1 MIIGGNRVGRFP
13 GLEGMDKGR
22 MMEEK
27 RIVVVGGGASGLVAA
42 IVAARLG
49 APVLVIERMQRVG
62 KKILATGNGRC
73 NLANRFLSLDRYHS
87 SDRGFVERV
96 LGRFG
101 LEQTLDFFREL
112 GVETRE
118 EEDGKLFPLC
128 GQASSVLDVLRY
140 ELDRLGVETLCD
152 VRVQSVEAG
161 SRGLSCVCTD
171 GQILPCGRVIVATG
185 GKSSPNLGSNGGGY
199 KIAQGLGHRVVE
211 PFPALVPIHLNA
223 PFLKRLSGLKVEGG
237 VCARVRGES
246 RRTEAGEL
254 LFTDYGISGPPIL
267 QVSRLFSQAAIC
279 GWEAAVE
286 LDLFPRW
293 SEVDLAERL
302 ARRFQEQAGKPL
314 EFSFVGFLHKRLVP
328 VVLKESGIE
337 SKGPCERLEPAAVK
351 RLAALLKGW
360 KIPVTG
366 TESWMHSQVT
376 AGGVELSEVEA
387 DTLESRLARGVYF
400 AGEALDVDGDCGG
413 FNLQWAW
420 SSGQVAGTAAARSVL
435 SNSL

>member
-1 MIIGGNRVGRFP
+1 MAQ
-13 GLEGMDKGR
+13 
-22 MMEEK
+22 EK
-27 RIVVVGGGASGLVAA
+27 RIVVAGGGASGLVAA
-42 IVAARLG
+42 IAAARLG

-73 NLANRFLSLDRYHS
+73 NLANRFLSLDRYHG
-87 SDRGFVERV
+87 SDRAFVGQV
-96 LGRFG
+96 LDQFG
-101 LEQTLDFFREL
+101 LEQTLEFFREL
-112 GVETRE
+112 GLETRE
-118 EEDGKLFPLC
+118 EEEGKLFPLC

-161 SRGLSCVCTD
+161 SRGLACVCTD
-171 GQILPCGRVIVATG
+171 GQVFPCGGVIVATG

-211 PFPALVPIHLNA
+211 PFPALVQIHLNA
-223 PFLKRLSGLKVEGG
+223 PFLKRLSGLKVDG
-237 VCARVRGES
+237 RVRAWGGKEP
-246 RRTEAGEL
+246 RRTESGEL

-267 QVSRLFSQAAIC
+267 QISRCFSEALVN
-279 GWEAAVE
+279 GWPAAVE
-286 LDLFPRW
+286 LDLFPQW
-293 SEVDLAERL
+293 TEADLAGRL

-337 SKGPCERLEPAAVK
+337 LKGGCERLEFAAVK

-387 DTLESRLARGVYF
+387 DTLESRRARGVYF
-400 AGEALDVDGDCGG
+400 AGEVLDVDGDCGG

-420 SSGQVAGTAAARSVL
+420 SSGHVAGMAAARSVL
-435 SNSL
+435 SGVQ